1 MTAEK
6 TTTTAD
12 AVRNLIVCDTQF
24 GWNGETTLKLPEL
37 LDLQARGWLIEGDE
51 NNEFSLTTAGEA
63 VVAQALRQAESIGAY
78 PLAWLIVWNDLNA
91 TTGEAAERTSV
102 HRHNAVADYRA
113 VDPDARVFPLYAAL
127 PAPRADFSPTATR
140 KLDDL
145 AGQGYVTNGVAIFN
159 PATGQRGLV
168 DNLGYVG
175 WQGPQ
180 AVGVAPRPMVTAPRD
195 GTLLRLLVDFDEHAI
210 DDTIGPTWTIGSC
223 NLENDPDAEWQIVGW
238 CWTHDHFTE
247 GKGEP
252 VGWLPLIDAQPE
264 SNQGVDRG

>member
-6 TTTTAD
+6 TTNIAD

-63 VVAQALRQAESIGAY
+63 VVAQALRQAESIGSY
-78 PLAWLIVWNDLNA
+78 PLAWLIVWRDLNA
-91 TTGEAAERTSV
+91 TTGESAERTSL

-127 PAPRADFSPTATR
+127 PAPRADLSPTATR
-140 KLDDL
+140 KLEEL

-159 PATGQRGLV
+159 SATGQRGLV

-175 WQGPQ
+175 WQGAQGADLAPLRALVA
-180 AVGVAPRPMVTAPRD
+180 AVEEEFCCE
-195 GTLLRLLVDFDEHAI
+195 GTEANEPDDSKVSYPEETCPITFGMIRAARRAI
-210 DDTIGPTWTIGSC
+210 DGR
-223 NLENDPDAEWQIVGW
+223 DAG
-238 CWTHDHFTE
+238 T
-247 GKGEP
+247 
-252 VGWLPLIDAQPE
+252 
-264 SNQGVDRG
+264 GVDRG